1 MKTLIQIINENLYNI
16 HNYINEELDNNL
28 LYMID
33 MWLERNDEERQEFI
47 ELISKCKTDHIIN
60 INKLP
65 ISNFQPLFSSL
76 NNKFVR

>member
-1 MKTLIQIINENLYNI
+1 MKTLTQIIK
-16 HNYINEELDNNL
+16 EELDNNL

-60 INKLP
+60 INKLKTK
-65 ISNFQPLFSSL
+65 IKKNIAILKKVIA
-76 NNKFVR
+76 NKSKYNKYNK